1 MPEQK
6 KNPAPALTPPR
17 ATLIMD
23 APTNSMVASYLVDK
37 GYSVEVVRDLKYCST
52 NLLKT
57 SKFIFLG
64 PDDEN
69 SPYYGKIKA
78 TLKKMVPDRLFEESG
93 QKLIESL
100 KSKIVDTVQPHSKA
114 HPQDPAIEAEKRKAE
129 DEAELAK
136 IQATTPSPAVGSS
149 DSLKELLLK
158 TEQREFSPDSISA
171 LSSQITKNE
180 DNANGI
186 PVNDKLAAELNKYTN
201 ILSAIGKLNCEKDII
216 LEDDETP
223 EDLSTELGK
232 ITSQLSK
239 PLSVD
244 KIIAKAKINTEK
256 AKTAA
261 EAGKPY
267 PPRKL
272 PEGEEYDQAI
282 DLVLSVDSLV
292 NAKAKMRYDMAD
304 FFASNICRDKHYK
317 IFKSIGVDANY
328 LYGTLYFYMA
338 LTTYREQS
346 YTIFKSKSR
355 EYASM
360 TEGQDTGKKKSGLGG
375 LFKKKEKEEETV
387 IEVAPEQLKLS
398 KELLNLGCMV
408 SQLDKDLTTFE
419 AELSIGFWKIYE
431 ELCYITL
438 IEKVKN
444 NTFLRYIRSFLRFG
458 LISEYK
464 GMINETQKNAI
475 FAACKECKSEFNH
488 EEGATNIIFP
498 DESLLQMAK
507 GNIPYS
513 FDEEL
518 ELNGQGTPAYKSDKA
533 VRKIYASGFKITIY
547 NREIIKW
554 QTKIDKQKQAVQ
566 ASEELLAEQEKGTKE
581 YKIIQTSMR
590 EAKAEM
596 SRVSKIVEKFQEMIN
611 KEQEVVDAQK
621 EAIKGFGY
629 KVDLKEKA
637 SIEAKSIRKFCK
649 LLSNL
654 KEHFFPFLLRDNYKP
669 ETDNLFTR
677 KVTTNV
683 VLGHEENDPFIYTTD
698 LAEAQN
704 PRKQVLIRYSPLYQI
719 IPCMGTMGFC
729 VAPSNTQDTGSFVTP
744 LMSAQQ
750 IPLERMVTDIS
761 ADFRY
766 DTAKENAGMDLM
778 TSDTICAA
786 YGKVRWDYR
795 KKGKEFR
802 EKAGIYNDMQDKKNF
817 KIHYRLYMESMDES
831 GKKLFFKCNEMYE
844 GFVKYIPLPKGKEK
858 LSRN

>member
-6 KNPAPALTPPR
+6 KAAAPAPTPPR

-64 PDDEN
+64 PDEEN
-69 SPYYGKIKA
+69 SAFYSKIKA

-93 QKLIESL
+93 QELIESL
-100 KSKIVDTVQPHSKA
+100 KTKIVDTVQPHSKA
-114 HPQDPAIEAEKRKAE
+114 HPQDPALEAEKRKAE

-136 IQATTPSPAVGSS
+136 IKATKPSPPVGPS
-149 DSLKELLLK
+149 DSLKKLLQK
-158 TEQREFSPDSISA
+158 TDQREFNPDSISS
-171 LSSQITKNE
+171 LSSQITKSE
-180 DNANGI
+180 DSASGI
-186 PVNDKLAAELNKYTN
+186 PVNEKLASELKKYTDV
-201 ILSAIGKLNCEKDII
+201 LSAIGKLNCEKELLVEDEDI
-216 LEDDETP
+216 P
-223 EDLSTELGK
+223 EDISTELAK

-239 PLSVD
+239 PLSTDRVL
-244 KIIAKAKINTEK
+244 AKAKVNEEK
-256 AKTAA
+256 AKAAA
-261 EAGKPY
+261 ESGKPY

-272 PEGEEYDQAI
+272 PEGEMYDRAI

-292 NAKAKMRYDMAD
+292 TAKSRMRYDMAD

-328 LYGTLYFYMA
+328 LYGTLYFHMA

-346 YTIFKSKSR
+346 YTTFKAKAK

-360 TEGQDTGKKKSGLGG
+360 TEGQDTGKKKSGIGG
-375 LFKKKEKEEETV
+375 LFKKKEEEATV
-387 IEVAPEQLKLS
+387 VEVPPEQLKLA
-398 KELLNLGCMV
+398 KEIMDLGCMI
-408 SQLDKDLTTFE
+408 SQLDKDLSTFE
-419 AELSIGFWKIYE
+419 VELCNGFWSIYE
-431 ELCYITL
+431 ELCYIIL
-438 IEKVKN
+438 IDKVKN

-464 GMINETQKNAI
+464 GMINESQKNAI
-475 FAACKECKSEFNH
+475 FAACKESKSEFIH
-488 EEGATNIIFP
+488 EEGSTNIIYP

-518 ELNGQGTPAYKSDKA
+518 ELNGQGTPAYKYDKA
-533 VRKIYASGFKITIY
+533 VRKIFASDFKIKIY
-547 NREIIKW
+547 TREISKW
-554 QTKIDKQKQAVQ
+554 QSKIDKQSEAVK
-566 ASEELLAEQEKGTKE
+566 ASEELLGEQEKGTKE
-581 YKIIQTSMR
+581 YKVIQTSMR

-596 SRVSKIVEKFQEMIN
+596 SRVTKIVEKFQEMID
-611 KEQEVVDAQK
+611 KEQEIVDVQN
-621 EAIKGFGY
+621 ETIKGISY
-629 KVDLKEKA
+629 NVDLKEKA

-654 KEHFFPFLLRDNYKP
+654 KENFFPFLLRDNYKV
-669 ETDNLFTR
+669 ESNNLFTR
-677 KVTTNV
+677 KVTTDV

-698 LAEAQN
+698 LANAQN

-719 IPCMGTMGFC
+719 LPCMGTMGFC
-729 VAPSNTQDTGSFVTP
+729 VAPSNSQDTGRFVSP

-750 IPLERMVTDIS
+750 IPLERMIIDIS

-786 YGKVRWDYR
+786 YAKVRWDYR

-817 KIHYRLYMESMDES
+817 KVHYRLYMESMDES